1 MKGWTRINSYSR
13 LYNAELHKDILENNN
28 VNAIILK
35 KRDSAFLIGTIDLY
49 VKNESAEKARALI
62 DEFRGWTKVNSFIK
76 YEQVEQAQI
85 ILQNNNI
92 NSLLMKK
99 EDSDFLT
106 DNFELFV
113 KNEQAEEARK
123 ALHDIENWTKIA
135 VFDKQRQAL
144 IRVELLEEQ
153 DVVPIIIK
161 QRDSDYHLEE
171 VGVLVRNEDVE
182 KAKKII
188 DEFAGWETIKTY
200 DDIVRAE
207 LREDM
212 LFQYGIKAAIV
223 VKERDSDDEPVKLD
237 LCVERENTDIAKAA
251 LEEHTDWRKVS
262 SFNRL
267 HQALYRKE
275 ILQQT
280 GIEAIIVQK
289 RDSAFLLGDIQLYVD
304 CDNLEKAIKIL
315 EEYENAI
322 NSQTPEETEEE
333 NEENDKE

>member
-1 MKGWTRINSYSR
+1 M
-13 LYNAELHKDILENNN
+13 
-28 VNAIILK
+28 
-35 KRDSAFLIGTIDLY
+35 
-49 VKNESAEKARALI
+49 
-62 DEFRGWTKVNSFIK
+62 
-76 YEQVEQAQI
+76 
-85 ILQNNNI
+85 
-92 NSLLMKK
+92 
-99 EDSDFLT
+99 
-106 DNFELFV
+106 
-113 KNEQAEEARK
+113 
-123 ALHDIENWTKIA
+123 
-135 VFDKQRQAL
+135 
-144 IRVELLEEQ
+144 
-153 DVVPIIIK
+153 
-161 QRDSDYHLEE
+161 
-171 VGVLVRNEDVE
+171 GVLVRNEDVE